1 MTQEKRLNRSR
12 DALLGGVCAGVAE
25 YFDVDPV
32 VVRILVVVLTV
43 ASAGLL
49 GVAYV
54 AMWAVLPK
62 APEVVVP
69 VEVEPQSV
77 RSDTYGEVTA
87 AVARGHAEGAGQ
99 QGASPAQAAAW
110 RYASAAHVPPPPPPA
125 AASASAGAMPP
136 AGGSAGAPSRP
147 AAPSQPVGAPM
158 MHGGAVPQPV
168 RLAEGS
174 PAPVDAASQVFA
186 APTQPMATVSA
197 PVDVAS
203 QLAAASGQSTTPS
216 SPMGAPVPS
225 AAVPVQPVQPV
236 QPPRE
241 PSATAVKGA
250 LWLGSFLLFFG
261 VMSFVA
267 TFVEGVSWW
276 QYWPVIFVILGI
288 VRMVVPAKPGHRT
301 RHFVDGL
308 VCFCVGGTLLPMS
321 LGMVGW
327 QTIGLMLMGLW
338 PVLLMV
344 AGLRILGGALKSPLL
359 TLLAGACFAVFCVV
373 GLVWYAVPGSVEH
386 VVISAPYGR
395 DYYIEMPPWFD

>member
-77 RSDTYGEVTA
+77 RSDTYGDVTA

-110 RYASAAHVPPPPPPA
+110 RYASAAHVPPPPPPVV
-125 AASASAGAMPP
+125 ASVSAGAMPSAGGP
-136 AGGSAGAPSRP
+136 AGVPSRP
-147 AAPSQPVGAPM
+147 TVPSQPVGAPPASAGM
-158 MHGGAVPQPV
+158 VPPPAQ
-168 RLAEGS
+168 LTGGS
-174 PAPVDAASQVFA
+174 PMPVDAASQFAA
-186 APTQPMATVSA
+186 APTQPTAVA
-197 PVDVAS
+197 PASIDAASQFAVAS
-203 QLAAASGQSTTPS
+203 GWPTAPS
-216 SPMGAPVPS
+216 SPMGVPVPS
-225 AAVPVQPVQPV
+225 ATVPVQPA
-236 QPPRE
+236 QPPKE
-241 PSATAVKGA
+241 PSVAAVKGA

-261 VMSFVA
+261 VVSLVA
-267 TFVEGVSWW
+267 TFVEGASWW
-276 QYWPVIFVILGI
+276 QYWPLIFVILGI
-288 VRMVVPAKPGHRT
+288 MRMVVPAKPGRRT

-321 LGMVGW
+321 LGVVEW

-338 PVLLMV
+338 PVLLMA
-344 AGLRILGGALKSPLL
+344 AGLFILGGALKSPLL
-359 TLLAGACFAVFCVV
+359 TLLAGACFAAFCVV
-373 GLVWYAVPGSVEH
+373 GFAWYAVPGATEQI
-386 VVISAPYGR
+386 VISTPYGR